1 MARYTCSLT
10 VAVSLEYLQPSLIEV
25 LQSCNF
31 DIIYDTG
38 DYLMAREIPGRVT
51 FAKLVTVE
59 VLIDKSTA
67 TAQGVRMNFV
77 IKNEEL
83 PLQADNHC
91 RQMFD
96 MVQEAVAENR
106 HWQLVESVAG

>member
-1 MARYTCSLT
+1 MARYTCSFT
-10 VAVSLEYLQPSLIEV
+10 VAVSLDHLQPSLVEL

-38 DYLMAREIPGRVT
+38 DYVMAREIPGRIA

-67 TAQGVRMNFV
+67 TSQEVRMNFV

-83 PLQADNHC
+83 PLQVDNHC

-96 MVQEAVAENR
+96 MVQEAVAANR
-106 HWQLVESVAG
+106 YWQLVETVPG